1 MTTDPT
7 LITGVG
13 KRAGFHIARAFLLR
27 GMPVIG
33 TFRTRYGRLDE
44 LDDLGAE
51 LHRCDF
57 NERSDVES
65 LIRTVTAGHQRLRG
79 IIHNASDWMCDD
91 ADIPVNQIIET
102 MMRVHA
108 NVPYE
113 LNHAL
118 APLLKACSDAHADIV
133 HIGDYV
139 SSRPITAGRA
149 GAGAPC
155 DALPALAPRDRPIGP
170 SRIRASRTNPP
181 RCFWNR

>member
-44 LDDLGAE
+44 LDHLGAE

-65 LIRTVTAGHQRLRG
+65 LSSPDSEN
-79 IIHNASDWMCDD
+79 NASRLGLRCD
-91 ADIPVNQIIET
+91 
-102 MMRVHA
+102 R
-108 NVPYE
+108 
-113 LNHAL
+113 L
-118 APLLKACSDAHADIV
+118 AA
-133 HIGDYV
+133 
-139 SSRPITAGRA
+139 
-149 GAGAPC
+149 
-155 DALPALAPRDRPIGP
+155 
-170 SRIRASRTNPP
+170 
-181 RCFWNR
+181 